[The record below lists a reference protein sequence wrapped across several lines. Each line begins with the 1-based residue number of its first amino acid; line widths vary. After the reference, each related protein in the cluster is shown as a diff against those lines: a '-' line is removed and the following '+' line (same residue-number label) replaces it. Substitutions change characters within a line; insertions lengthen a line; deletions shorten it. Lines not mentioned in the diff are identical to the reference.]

1 RVPYL
6 GKRGITEEVQRI
18 FGIGYDKENK
28 AVMIPWT
35 DYKGNIVNLKFRS
48 TATKMFWYHKE
59 GQPLRYHLFG
69 LHLICKK
76 KITRVFCTESETDA
90 MYLWSIGVPAIAFG
104 RAGMSPEQKKL
115 LLRSPIEELVIASDN
130 DKAGRAFAERLR
142 QELIG
147 IIVVENLS
155 FPIKYKDVNDI
166 PMKELLSTIEKNVEK
181 KSFYMFLQL

>member
-1 RVPYL
+1 
-6 GKRGITEEVQRI
+6 
-18 FGIGYDKENK
+18 
-28 AVMIPWT
+28 
-35 DYKGNIVNLKFRS
+35 
-48 TATKMFWYHKE
+48 
-59 GQPLRYHLFG
+59 
-69 LHLICKK
+69 
-76 KITRVFCTESETDA
+76 
-90 MYLWSIGVPAIAFG
+90 YLWSIGVPAIAFG

-147 IIVVENLS
+147 LIVVENLS